1 LKHLQSVGKVLN
13 AKNSLPILDN
23 FLFEVTIDKLTMTA
37 SDLETTLISTLD
49 IEEVS
54 EEGSMCIE
62 ARRILDILK
71 EFPEQPLKFDFDM
84 ETYIVKVF
92 SDKGVFQIPG
102 VGIEDFPALPEI
114 EEEKRNSVQ
123 IESEILFKGI
133 TNAFFATADDELRPI
148 MNGVFVEISNNSV
161 TCVASDAHKLVR
173 YRRRDTMPEIEA
185 SFILPKK
192 SSSLFK
198 SLLPREPENQV
209 KIEFD
214 DKNAFFEFDTY
225 KAVCRFVEGKYPSY
239 NTVIPETSPIKI
251 VVDRTDFLKTLRRV
265 SVLSNQASNLIKL
278 KLTSNNIEVSG
289 QDIDYAIS
297 AVENLPCQYEGEE
310 IEIGFKSIFLIDIL
324 SNLLTDSVS
333 IELADSTR
341 AGLLLPVANELKD
354 EDILML
360 IMPMMLGN

>member
-1 LKHLQSVGKVLN
+1 
-13 AKNSLPILDN
+13 
-23 FLFEVTIDKLTMTA
+23 
-37 SDLETTLISTLD
+37 
-49 IEEVS
+49 
-54 EEGSMCIE
+54 
-62 ARRILDILK
+62 
-71 EFPEQPLKFDFDM
+71 
-84 ETYIVKVF
+84 
-92 SDKGVFQIPG
+92 
-102 VGIEDFPALPEI
+102 
-114 EEEKRNSVQ
+114 
-123 IESEILFKGI
+123 
-133 TNAFFATADDELRPI
+133 
-148 MNGVFVEISNNSV
+148 
-161 TCVASDAHKLVR
+161 
-173 YRRRDTMPEIEA
+173 
-185 SFILPKK
+185 
-192 SSSLFK
+192 
-198 SLLPREPENQV
+198 
-209 KIEFD
+209 
-214 DKNAFFEFDTY
+214 
-225 KAVCRFVEGKYPSY
+225 VEGKYPSY